1 VAVLLGAGVV
11 LMQLNGRPGEG
22 GSVAIN
28 SEAEVIMPEQ
38 SEAVAATVDQAATAT
53 ETQIAKA
60 NERAA
65 SFLFG
70 AQKLLFEECIFA
82 GNELLDRAQTEMH
95 LLSELVSK
103 LAGAHSVK
111 DVRTMYQDCSK
122 HQLDFIRRDCDRVF
136 KHGERVIDAASNL
149 FKSHPLN

>member
-1 VAVLLGAGVV
+1 
-11 LMQLNGRPGEG
+11 
-22 GSVAIN
+22 
-28 SEAEVIMPEQ
+28 MPER
-38 SEAVAATVDQAATAT
+38 SEAVAPTADRTATET

-70 AQKLLFEECIFA
+70 AQKLMFEEFVFA

-95 LLSELVSK
+95 LFSELVSK
-103 LAGAHSVK
+103 IAGAHSVR
-111 DVRTMYQDCSK
+111 DIGTMYEECSK

-136 KHGERVIDAASNL
+136 KHGERVVDAASNL